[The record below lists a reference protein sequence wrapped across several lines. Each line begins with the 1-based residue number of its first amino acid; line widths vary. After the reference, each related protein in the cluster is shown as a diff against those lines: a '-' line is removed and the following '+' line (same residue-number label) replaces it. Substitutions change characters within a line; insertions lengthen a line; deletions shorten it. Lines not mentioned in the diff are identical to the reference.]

1 MRLYEPLSGN
11 ILDNGKQYQ
20 DYKVSDYRSL
30 FFTVF
35 QDFTIYNVS
44 VAENVLM
51 DLVKTDED
59 EKRVI
64 DALKKVG
71 LYDKVKNTKDGIYTL
86 ISKEFSDSGLV
97 LSGGEKQK
105 LAIARALCS
114 SAEIFVF
121 DEASSALDPISEH
134 DINSLILSLAKD
146 KTVILIS
153 HRLSTTRDVDVIY
166 LLEDG
171 KVKEQGSHEQLMQLN
186 GEYARMFTIQ
196 SRQYLRN
203 MTDTCREDY

>member
-11 ILDNGKQYQ
+11 ILYNGKQYQ

-71 LYDKVKNTKDGIYTL
+71 LYDKVKNTKGWYIYAYF
-86 ISKEFSDSGLV
+86 ERV
-97 LSGGEKQK
+97 L
-105 LAIARALCS
+105 R
-114 SAEIFVF
+114 
-121 DEASSALDPISEH
+121 
-134 DINSLILSLAKD
+134 
-146 KTVILIS
+146 
-153 HRLSTTRDVDVIY
+153 
-166 LLEDG
+166 
-171 KVKEQGSHEQLMQLN
+171 
-186 GEYARMFTIQ
+186 
-196 SRQYLRN
+196 
-203 MTDTCREDY
+203 